1 VENSQSFPR
10 PPTPTPSSL
19 ATTNPKTEQIFFN
32 MRQEFLSSPQPQCTW
47 ILDIVVILWKHFGFK
62 QNTVVVLFFFGG
74 GGVWPGTAWKGFLF
88 QTFPVPFLGLEKET
102 CIIKCQLPTTCLW
115 ERWGYFGD
123 IFMISAEYIEL
134 LSEFICYSMMPLKS
148 FIFLFSKEPLQ
159 IGT

>member
-1 VENSQSFPR
+1 MENSQSFPR

-74 GGVWPGTAWKGFLF
+74 GVCGQA
-88 QTFPVPFLGLEKET
+88 QLEKDFCFRPFQYRSLVLKKRLASSNVSSRQPAFENVEGISGT
-102 CIIKCQLPTTCLW
+102 FSWFLLNTLSSYQNLYAIQWCLW
-115 ERWGYFGD
+115 NHSFSYL
-123 IFMISAEYIEL
+123 A
-134 LSEFICYSMMPLKS
+134 KS
-148 FIFLFSKEPLQ
+148 LCR
-159 IGT
+159 